1 MYKAIVFDFGN
12 TIAKS
17 GSLANA
23 LKALVV
29 DEKAFVVG
37 KQIEKE
43 ISDLYKPDQIK
54 QPEWTDIWARCFQK
68 SGLTFSEGIGRR
80 HLEEFCRSNETLPN
94 VEEMLIELKRI
105 GFKLGLLSN
114 ATGPKEIFQNDL
126 ETRGLA
132 KYFDS
137 VVWSCAIGYRK
148 PSRKAFEA
156 VLGQLSV
163 RPEETLMIGDSEIAD
178 IEGATE
184 MGMDAALVTPKIDVK
199 TNAKYQVAMDR
210 LFEDVLAITN
220 TGSGRENRA
229 TQL

>member
-1 MYKAIVFDFGN
+1 
-12 TIAKS
+12 
-17 GSLANA
+17 
-23 LKALVV
+23 
-29 DEKAFVVG
+29 
-37 KQIEKE
+37 
-43 ISDLYKPDQIK
+43 
-54 QPEWTDIWARCFQK
+54 
-68 SGLTFSEGIGRR
+68 
-80 HLEEFCRSNETLPN
+80 
-94 VEEMLIELKRI
+94 
-105 GFKLGLLSN
+105 
-114 ATGPKEIFQNDL
+114 
-126 ETRGLA
+126 LA

>member
-1 MYKAIVFDFGN
+1 MYKAVVFDFGN

-23 LKALVV
+23 LKAVVV

-43 ISDLYKPDQIK
+43 ISVLYKPDQKK
-54 QPEWTDIWARCFQK
+54 QPEWTDIWARCFER
-68 SGLTFSEGIGRR
+68 SGLPFSEGIGRR

-94 VEEMLIELKRI
+94 VEKMLIELKRN

-126 ETRGLA
+126 EARGLA

-148 PSRKAFEA
+148 PSSNAFEA
-156 VLGQLSV
+156 VLCELGV

-178 IEGATE
+178 IEGATK
-184 MGMDAALVTPKIDVK
+184 MGMDAALVSPKIGIK

-210 LFEDVLAITN
+210 LFYDVLAITK

-229 TQL
+229 PQL